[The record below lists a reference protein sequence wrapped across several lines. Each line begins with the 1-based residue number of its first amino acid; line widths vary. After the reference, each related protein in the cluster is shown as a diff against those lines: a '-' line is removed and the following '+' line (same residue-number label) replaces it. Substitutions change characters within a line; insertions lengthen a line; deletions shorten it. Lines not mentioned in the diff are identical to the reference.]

1 MRNNISY
8 TDVMHL
14 RLGKVTDTKSVNQY
28 EKVTEKGRSVSE
40 QEHFFHGQGTFQFKL
55 NNKKNHYSHC
65 VIL

>member
-40 QEHFFHGQGTFQFKL
+40 QEYFFRGQGTF
-55 NNKKNHYSHC
+55 
-65 VIL
+65 